1 MCTYRIL
8 LCACTNVSLSSRRPR
23 CVVRFENRCSEETFA
38 AFVGQ
43 RLLCLLLSA
52 SLSLLLSSE
61 CPVQHLL
68 LSDSAGQQGQATTA
82 TEKNS
87 LLLNTFLNPILGL
100 IILGNVRVAEI
111 FRGFNL
117 IEICRLVKY
126 KFQHKWPTLTLVKAE
141 VLCWIFIRERHY
153 NLNCILYLVHDSF
166 NTLSCCHFPPF
177 LQSRQLWIIVICE
190 GYEVALNS
198 LRVFPWRI
206 RKLQNVCSR
215 LTPQDLF

>member
-1 MCTYRIL
+1 MLQRNFCCVCRSAL
-8 LCACTNVSLSSRRPR
+8 AVSFIK
-23 CVVRFENRCSEETFA
+23 CVP
-38 AFVGQ
+38 Q
-43 RLLCLLLSA
+43 SA
-52 SLSLLLSSE
+52 SVLRMS
-61 CPVQHLL
+61 C
-68 LSDSAGQQGQATTA
+68 TA
-82 TEKNS
+82 FIAKWQRWTARSGHNGHRKNS
-87 LLLNTFLNPILGL
+87 LLLNTFLSPILGL

-153 NLNCILYLVHDSF
+153 NFNCILYLVHDSF
-166 NTLSCCHFPPF
+166 NSLSCCHFPPF